1 MANHLGEDLTD
12 RVVIID
18 AKHLVS
24 ELDSPERRAFRVNNG
39 FGAKSHTYGS
49 AIIGEFLFDG
59 KRCRME
65 GWMVERFATDD
76 EIKDSEAMAERGPSG

>member
-24 ELDSPERRAFRVNNG
+24 NLDSPERRAFRVDNG
-39 FGAKSHTYGS
+39 FGAKPHTRGN
-49 AIIGEFLFDG
+49 AITGEFLFDG
-59 KRCRME
+59 ERCRME
-65 GWMVERFATDD
+65 GWMVERFATEN
-76 EIKDSEAMAERGPSG
+76 EIKVAEAMRGAKNG